1 MKRFERNGGN
11 WILSAGRY
19 ELDITFSY
27 NTHNKKQN
35 TYISYCLL
43 HGELDM
49 KIK

>member
-1 MKRFERNGGN
+1 MKRFERNGDN
-11 WILSAGRY
+11 WILSASMY
-19 ELDITFSY
+19 ELFFSY

-43 HGELDM
+43 YGELDM